1 VSRILNLARAPF
13 VNSRPVVRAALALW
27 LFGGGLLVA
36 NVVLFAG
43 YRSSTAGKQAEL
55 ELTRERIAAE
65 QKKIGDLAAQ
75 LERSRVPQLAQQVQF
90 LNARIAERTFDW
102 GLLFDRLADVLP
114 WNVRIGSLSPVTVQA
129 ETRAGSR
136 GAAPPALTPER
147 FRLHIAGAAQDD
159 EALLG
164 FVDALF
170 QHASFQGP
178 DLQRESRQGEL
189 AFDLAVTYLPGAEPP
204 AAAPAASTG
213 APAASGA
220 KETKAGVP

>member
-1 VSRILNLARAPF
+1 MSRILNLARAPF

-27 LFGGGLLVA
+27 LFGGGLLAA

-43 YRSSTAGKQAEL
+43 YRSSTAGKQADL
-55 ELTRERIAAE
+55 EFTRERIAAE

-75 LERSRVPQLAQQVQF
+75 LDRSRVPQLAQQVQF

-102 GLLFDRLADVLP
+102 GLLFDRLAGVLP

-129 ETRAGSR
+129 EKRAGGR
-136 GAAPPALTPER
+136 GATAPELTPER

-159 EALLG
+159 EALLA

-178 DLQRESRQGEL
+178 DLQRETRQGEL

-204 AAAPAASTG
+204 ATAAATPAGATAATG
-213 APAASGA
+213 ANDARA
-220 KETKAGVP
+220 EVP